1 MKELFYTQSV
11 YMGYDLKE
19 FNDIRDIL
27 DKNRIGYRHKVHNR
41 LGKIDGIGRGT
52 VRGRSG
58 SLGVPSE
65 KMYQY
70 EIRVKKSEY
79 EKARYF
85 ISNKKGS

>member
-1 MKELFYTQSV
+1 MKELFYTKYV

-27 DKNRIGYRHKVHNR
+27 DKNRIKYRYKVHNR
-41 LGKIDGIGRGT
+41 LGKISGIGHGT
-52 VRGRSG
+52 IRSGSG

-70 EIRVKKSEY
+70 EIRVKGSEY
-79 EKARYF
+79 EKAGYF
-85 ISNKKGS
+85 ISNKI